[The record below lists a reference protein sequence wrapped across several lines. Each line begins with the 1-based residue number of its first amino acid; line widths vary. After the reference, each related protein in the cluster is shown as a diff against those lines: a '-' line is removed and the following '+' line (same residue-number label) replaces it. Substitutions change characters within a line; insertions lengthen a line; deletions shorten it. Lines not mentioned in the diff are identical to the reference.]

1 MGQVVFNRLDLDF
14 FFRIEAQLLQAPDD
28 LVAVA
33 LVATVAHQ
41 DRVERAV
48 RGVPVTLGIV
58 PTRLAEQADRSERDR
73 HHVNVGRL
81 DAGLFQA
88 ELRRFV
94 GHAVLCMFVAYEALF
109 FGGRNQLAVDIQ
121 RCGRIMAKG
130 AGQAKNRQCHRG
142 LASFS
147 LHTGGLRLKKVCLP
161 PERETAKGRDYNL
174 KAVGSC

>member
-1 MGQVVFNRLDLDF
+1 MGQVVFNRFDLDF
-14 FFRIEAQLLQAPDD
+14 LRIEAQLLQAPDD
-28 LVAVA
+28 LVAIA

-41 DRVERAV
+41 DRVKGAV
-48 RGVPVTLGIV
+48 RGVPVTLGVV
-58 PTRLAEQADRSERDR
+58 PARLAEQADRGERDR

-109 FGGRNQLAVDIQ
+109 FGGRDQLAVDIQ
-121 RCGRIMAKG
+121 GCGRIMAKG

-147 LHTGGLRLKKVCLP
+147 LHAGGLRREKVCFP
-161 PERETAKGRDYNL
+161 PGQETAKGRDYSL
-174 KAVGSC
+174 KAGGSC